1 MFNIKELCDLFGTE
15 YCDGKNSDIKIL
27 SVEHDTR
34 RLKKNSLYV
43 AINGDNFDGHD
54 FVKEAV
60 AKGAVACIVEKHIAD
75 VAVAQFVVK
84 STVKAYGQLASYWR
98 SKIKYPL
105 IAITGSNGKTTT
117 KDMLYSVLSFKNKT
131 VKTNGNFN
139 NLIGVPYTILSF
151 PLDAE
156 FGIVEMGMNAKG
168 EIKQLAQITKA
179 DVGLITNIGR
189 AHVGLLGSIEAVFS
203 AKMELFDEVIKDKGA
218 VCVNV
223 SDPLISKWFN
233 GIKLSTPFI
242 TCGIENNKT
251 FMADIKAIPLGF
263 KDGVEKFKVIFKNNV
278 LEAEIPVLGVH
289 NIQNAC
295 SAITIGVFLGLN
307 IKDCVESVKEYEGS
321 KLRSLIVKKDGVT
334 YFIDCYNANP
344 DSMKAALKS
353 ISEQKTS
360 GRKVAVLGDMLELD
374 LLSDELHYEIGY
386 FAGLKGFDMVFAYG
400 NYSQKYAEGFIDAVG
415 NVKNISLYNFGDVQ
429 KLKKDLNAF
438 LKNGDLV
445 IIKGSRGM
453 KLEEILSV

>member
-1 MFNIKELCDLFGTE
+1 
-15 YCDGKNSDIKIL
+15 
-27 SVEHDTR
+27 
-34 RLKKNSLYV
+34 
-43 AINGDNFDGHD
+43 
-54 FVKEAV
+54 
-60 AKGAVACIVEKHIAD
+60 
-75 VAVAQFVVK
+75 
-84 STVKAYGQLASYWR
+84 
-98 SKIKYPL
+98 
-105 IAITGSNGKTTT
+105 
-117 KDMLYSVLSFKNKT
+117 
-131 VKTNGNFN
+131 
-139 NLIGVPYTILSF
+139 
-151 PLDAE
+151 
-156 FGIVEMGMNAKG
+156 
-168 EIKQLAQITKA
+168 
-179 DVGLITNIGR
+179 
-189 AHVGLLGSIEAVFS
+189 
-203 AKMELFDEVIKDKGA
+203 
-218 VCVNV
+218 
-223 SDPLISKWFN
+223 
-233 GIKLSTPFI
+233 
-242 TCGIENNKT
+242 
-251 FMADIKAIPLGF
+251 
-263 KDGVEKFKVIFKNNV
+263 
-278 LEAEIPVLGVH
+278 
-289 NIQNAC
+289 
-295 SAITIGVFLGLN
+295 
-307 IKDCVESVKEYEGS
+307 VKEYEGS